1 MLDGV
6 KRPTV
11 MLCSERLVLLVQITC
26 QDQQDSEAAF
36 GSTEGLITHNATGS
50 KINSQIHHTGEFIL
64 FYHRFCNSPRCIIT
78 LPATNKHKITY

>member
-1 MLDGV
+1 MLSDI

-11 MLCSERLVLLVQITC
+11 MLCSERLVLLVQITR

-50 KINSQIHHTGEFIL
+50 KIKSQFHHTGEFIS
-64 FYHRFCNSPRCIIT
+64 RT
-78 LPATNKHKITY
+78 A